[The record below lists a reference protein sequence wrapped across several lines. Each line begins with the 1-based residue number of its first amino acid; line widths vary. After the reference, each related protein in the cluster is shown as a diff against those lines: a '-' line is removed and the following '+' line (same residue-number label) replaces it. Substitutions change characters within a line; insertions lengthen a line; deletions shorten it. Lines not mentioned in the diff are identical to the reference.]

1 MERAPSIQ
9 AAMQF
14 LLTLIEQYGLWL
26 VFANVLATQLGAP
39 LPVYPTLIA
48 VGAVAARG
56 QFSAAHVL
64 AVATAASLIADLAW
78 YFAGARI
85 GRRVLRV
92 LCRISLSPDSCV
104 RQSENIYD
112 RWGPPSLMIAKFIPG
127 FAAVAT
133 SMAGVMRTRLVSFTL
148 FDAIG
153 ALLWSGAGVALGWIF
168 HDAVADVLDVL
179 AQAGRWGLLGLLVVL
194 ALYIA
199 VKAVQRYRLI
209 RSLRM
214 MRVSVEEL
222 NRMIERG
229 ERPLIVDVRSQ
240 ASRQA
245 GRIPGA
251 VWIDSNAF
259 DESVQAQS
267 LHQRAGDEVIV
278 YCACPNEASAAAVAR
293 NLMRAGFT
301 RVRPLA
307 GGIDAWVA
315 RGYAVETDA
324 AGRSEADGA

>member
-1 MERAPSIQ
+1 ME
-9 AAMQF
+9 F

-48 VGAVAARG
+48 VGAVSAHG

-85 GRRVLRV
+85 GHRVLRV
-92 LCRISLSPDSCV
+92 MCRISLSPDSCV
-104 RQSENIYD
+104 RQSEDLYE
-112 RWGPPSLMIAKFIPG
+112 RWGAPSLMFAKFVPG

-133 SMAGVMRTRLVSFTL
+133 SMAGIVRTRLASFVF

-153 ALLWSGAGVALGWIF
+153 ALLWSAVGVVLGWIF
-168 HDAVADVLDVL
+168 RDAVAEVLDVL
-179 AQAGRWGLLGLLVVL
+179 GQAGRWGLLGLLVLL

-214 MRVSVEEL
+214 MRVSVDEL

-229 ERPLIVDVRSQ
+229 ERPLIVDVRSA
-240 ASRQA
+240 ASRRA

-251 VWIDSNAF
+251 VWIDANAF
-259 DESVQAQS
+259 DQSMQAQA
-267 LHQRAGDEVIV
+267 LHERTEDEVIV

-293 NLMRAGFT
+293 NLMRAGFA

-324 AGRSEADGA
+324 AAGSKAGGA